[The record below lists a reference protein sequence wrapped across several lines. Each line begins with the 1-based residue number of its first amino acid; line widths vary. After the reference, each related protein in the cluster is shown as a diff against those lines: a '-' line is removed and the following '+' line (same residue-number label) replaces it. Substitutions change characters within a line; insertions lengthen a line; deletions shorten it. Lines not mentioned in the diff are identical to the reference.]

1 MHNHYIKTYKS
12 SLIHFGHHCF
22 ARPQSWKSWSSG
34 SRGLWDQSMNAMM
47 TGMTKGTHMLS
58 FDHDAHTHVYIYIF
72 SNLSLSIY
80 IFILYYYEQFRACS
94 SPFCNHLFCTST
106 LCHSSLPI
114 KINQDYI
121 IN

>member
-58 FDHDAHTHVYIYIF
+58 FDHDAHTHTHVYIYILE
-72 SNLSLSIY
+72 SLSLYIY
-80 IFILYYYEQFRACS
+80 LYYITMNNSALVAVRFATICFA
-94 SPFCNHLFCTST
+94 PP
-106 LCHSSLPI
+106 HSAIPHFQSRSI
-114 KINQDYI
+114 KII
-121 IN
+121 